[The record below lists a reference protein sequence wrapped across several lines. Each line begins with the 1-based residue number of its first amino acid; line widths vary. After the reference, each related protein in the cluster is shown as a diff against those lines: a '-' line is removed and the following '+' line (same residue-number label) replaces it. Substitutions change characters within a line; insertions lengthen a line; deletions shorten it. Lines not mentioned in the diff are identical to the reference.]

1 MSDQVPPPAN
11 QPPLWVWPP
20 WFRVYLI
27 LLGITVAIGIT
38 QIAIP
43 AGRGNQAGLDK
54 TLSLVPV
61 SLALDVLG
69 AIGIALAVSRP
80 FWRGETG
87 YHMLIGIALFL
98 LGSAA
103 VGIFVFFGCMAV
115 SRVTIP

>member
-1 MSDQVPPPAN
+1 VNDRVPPPAN

-20 WFRVYLI
+20 WFRAYLI
-27 LLGITVAIGIT
+27 LLGITVAIAIT

-43 AGRGNQAGLDK
+43 ARGPDK
-54 TLSLVPV
+54 MLSLVPV

-69 AIGIALAVSRP
+69 AIGIALVVSRP

-87 YHMLIGIALFL
+87 YHMVIGFVLFL

-103 VGIFVFFGCMAV
+103 VGIFVFFGCMAA
-115 SRVTIP
+115 SRF